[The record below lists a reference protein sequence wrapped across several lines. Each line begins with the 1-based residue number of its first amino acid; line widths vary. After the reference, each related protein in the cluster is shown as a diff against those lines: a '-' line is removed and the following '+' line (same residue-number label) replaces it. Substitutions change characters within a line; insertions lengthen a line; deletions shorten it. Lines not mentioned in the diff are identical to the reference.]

1 MNNIFTN
8 KKIYQMLGSKGP
20 AKTEDTYRKGGKK
33 PILTAAQKEKRR
45 QNKENSDSS
54 STRKYPT
61 GNEGS
66 NKPGG
71 PALIS
76 GKKPKAKGKTTPN
89 TNRLGKTLYD
99 KGKEFLGNVAGHAI
113 QGVKDDVKTL
123 GKVFKRNAKRGQK

>member
-1 MNNIFTN
+1 MKNIFTN
-8 KKIYQMLGSKGP
+8 KKIYQMLGSK
-20 AKTEDTYRKGGKK
+20 
-33 PILTAAQKEKRR
+33 
-45 QNKENSDSS
+45 
-54 STRKYPT
+54 
-61 GNEGS
+61 
-66 NKPGG
+66 G

-89 TNRLGKTLYD
+89 TNRRGKTLYD